1 MKSMHITLVVI
12 FSLLILAT
20 GASFLLMVFPA
31 HLFLLIISL
40 VFGLVDH
47 FQHLKL
53 WEWGILA
60 GLVVVMVAADWLS
73 GLWGAKVSGAS
84 RKSIIW
90 GIVGMIIGLIIFP
103 PFGSLIGLFLGIL
116 VSELVHFT
124 EYKKAIKAA
133 SGSVLGT
140 LAGTLINLVLSIL
153 FLILF
158 IVFALH

>member
-1 MKSMHITLVVI
+1 MTHLVLVII
-12 FSLLILAT
+12 FSLLILAA

-31 HLFLLIISL
+31 HLFLLVITL
-40 VFGLVDH
+40 VFGLIDH
-47 FQHLKL
+47 FQHLKP
-53 WEWGILA
+53 WEWGILT
-60 GLVVVMVAADWLS
+60 GLVVMMVAADWSS

-84 RKSIIW
+84 KKSIIW
-90 GIVGMIIGLIIFP
+90 GIVGMIVGLIVFP

-116 VSELVHFT
+116 IAELAHFS
-124 EYKKAIKAA
+124 EYKAALKAA

-140 LAGTLINLVLSIL
+140 LAGTLINLVLSIV